1 MQKLLALAEHR
12 PPGWRLRGVTKD
24 LRLATRVLLSLNR
37 LFRPPVHPFNLANQ
51 GAMTYADWQFER
63 GHLTLEHYRPFM
75 SPEEIMKGKTVL
87 DIGSGAGG
95 KTLYYASLGVQKIY
109 GVDIVPHY
117 EEEARAMAAEKG
129 LADRAEFLTGDA
141 TRLPFPENFFDVIIA
156 NDVMEHVGQPEA
168 VLREAHRVLKPG
180 GRFFTNFPPYYHP
193 YGAHLSDVIGI
204 PWVHALFSEPVLI
217 EAYREL
223 VKDLPDAEMRLSLRL
238 GDPATN
244 STELTYINHMSIKR
258 FRRIVEE
265 SPFKIAHWR
274 LVPLRQFLRPLAAL
288 APEFFMKAVVCI
300 LEK

>member
-1 MQKLLALAEHR
+1 M
-12 PPGWRLRGVTKD
+12 TKV

-37 LFRPPVHPFNLANQ
+37 FFRPPVHPFNLANQ
-51 GAMTYADWQFER
+51 GTMRYADWQFER
-63 GHLTLEHYRPFM
+63 GYLTLEHYRPFM

-117 EEEARAMAAEKG
+117 EEEARAMAVEKG
-129 LADRAEFLTGDA
+129 LADRAEFITGDA
-141 TRLPFPENFFDVIIA
+141 TRLPFADNFFDVIIA
-156 NDVMEHVGQPEA
+156 NDVMEHVAQPEA

-180 GRFFTNFPPYYHP
+180 GLFFTNFPPYYHP

-223 VKDLPDAEMRLSLRL
+223 VKDLPDADMRLSLRL

-244 STELTYINHMSIKR
+244 STELTYINHMTIKR

-274 LVPLRQFLRPLAAL
+274 LVPLRTFLRPLAAV

>member
-1 MQKLLALAEHR
+1 MKE
-12 PPGWRLRGVTKD
+12 
-24 LRLATRVLLSLNR
+24 LRLATRVLLSLNK
-37 LFRPPVHPFNLANQ
+37 LFPPPVHPFNLANQ
-51 GAMTYADWQFER
+51 GTMRYADWQFER

-75 SPEEIMKGKTVL
+75 SPEDIMRGKTVL

-95 KTLYYASLGVQKIY
+95 KTLYYATLGVKKIY
-109 GVDIVPHY
+109 GVDVVPHY
-117 EEEARAMAAEKG
+117 EHEARALAEEKN
-129 LADRAEFLTGDA
+129 LSDRAEFLTADA
-141 TRLPFPENFFDVIIA
+141 TALPFPDDCFDVIIA
-156 NDVMEHVGQPEA
+156 NDVMEHVAEPEA

-204 PWVHALFSEPVLI
+204 PWVHAFFSEPVLI

-223 VKDLPDAEMRLSLRL
+223 VKGLPDAEMRLRLRL
-238 GDPATN
+238 GDPGTN
-244 STELTYINHMSIKR
+244 TTRITYINRMTIKR

-274 LVPLRQFLRPLAAL
+274 LVPLRSFLKPLAAV

>member
-1 MQKLLALAEHR
+1 
-12 PPGWRLRGVTKD
+12 VTKV

-37 LFRPPVHPFNLANQ
+37 FFRPPVHPFNLANQ
-51 GAMTYADWQFER
+51 GTMRYADWQFER
-63 GHLTLEHYRPFM
+63 GYLTLEHYRPFM

-117 EEEARAMAAEKG
+117 EEEARAMAVEKG
-129 LADRAEFLTGDA
+129 LADRAEFITGDA
-141 TRLPFPENFFDVIIA
+141 TRLPFADNFFDVIIA
-156 NDVMEHVGQPEA
+156 NDVMEHVAQPEA

-180 GRFFTNFPPYYHP
+180 GLFFTNFPPYYHP

-223 VKDLPDAEMRLSLRL
+223 VKDLPDADMRLSLRL

-244 STELTYINHMSIKR
+244 STELTYINHMTIKR

-274 LVPLRQFLRPLAAL
+274 LVPLRTFLRPLAAV